1 MARRVGAFG
10 AALALAI
17 LAGCVAVARA
27 AEHELRAGPKTTHF
41 GGWSAAHPHVLEV
54 DSGLSLIHI

>member
-1 MARRVGAFG
+1 
-10 AALALAI
+10 
-17 LAGCVAVARA
+17 VAVARA

-54 DSGLSLIHI
+54 DSGDVVRMWTVTARLPCRTAGTPARTS